1 MRPLCGLLHRALK
14 IGTLAALVAA
24 DRIAAASDG
33 RVALALKI
41 VADRI
46 VENIGGGIVIDF
58 HVTVYFVFI
67 QIAFA
72 RIVASDIAANDDT
85 ESADPRSAVL
95 NLDIA
100 ANGGG
105 SSQEHSETLIGV

>member
-1 MRPLCGLLHRALK
+1 MLK
-14 IGTLAALVAA
+14 TGTLAGFFAA
-24 DRIAAASDG
+24 DRVREAPSNAC
-33 RVALALKI
+33 VALAFKI
-41 VADRI
+41 ATDYI
-46 VENIGGGIVIDF
+46 FGDFGAGIVIDF

-105 SSQEHSETLIGV
+105 SSQGHSKALIGV